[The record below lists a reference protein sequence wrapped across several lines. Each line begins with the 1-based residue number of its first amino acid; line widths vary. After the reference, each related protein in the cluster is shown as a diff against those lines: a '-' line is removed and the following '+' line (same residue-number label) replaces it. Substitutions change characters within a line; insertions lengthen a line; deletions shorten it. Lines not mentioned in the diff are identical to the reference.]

1 MYPIPIWIEVGSL
14 TCMSTA
20 KPATQPSWPRAIMP
34 RRWCAERFLF
44 HRMAE
49 ILKAWISY
57 QGQVTR

>member
-1 MYPIPIWIEVGSL
+1 
-14 TCMSTA
+14 
-20 KPATQPSWPRAIMP
+20 MP